1 MTWKTTAI
9 LATLILSGVGMAQA
23 EESVIQV
30 PFDYHGF
37 SCWYDELSIEYHCT
51 WQGIQEKFTIEDLE
65 EFKDILD
72 ETIYNEELKRLQE
85 EALAEI
91 EAEKAILSPNEK
103 TILAIE
109 KKLNQGIA
117 TATDSVLMNLLKELN
132 TCKQGMDKRTAP
144 IQTAREFE
152 ISDFDLWQVNNVSYD
167 GKLGEIVMAIEEC
180 QAQQVIYKLSVGYE
194 NMPTGVA
201 DYQYSLADVYT
212 PDFQAVPYEKFTST
226 TTDIDR
232 SAICDNNQFPNTHK
246 AQFGCEVLYDGLTMD
261 QVKRQNEVM
270 FGTDGVIHYESELL
284 TEFHAFMESYGNK
297 YATAQDKAN
306 AEKLAEP
313 IAKEMIENNNFV
325 QNQIRNGE

>member
-37 SCWYDELSIEYHCT
+37 SCWYDEITIEYHCT

-91 EAEKAILSPNEK
+91 EAEKAILTPNEK

-144 IQTAREFE
+144 IQAPREFE
-152 ISDFDLWQVNNVSYD
+152 ISDFDLWSVNNVKYD
-167 GKLGEIVMAIEEC
+167 GQLGEIVMAIEEC

-232 SAICDNNQFPNTHK
+232 SAICDNNQFPYTHK
-246 AQFGCEVLYDGLTMD
+246 AQFGCEVLYDGKTAE
-261 QVKRQNEVM
+261 QIKAENELR
-270 FGTDGVIHYESELL
+270 FGTDGKIGYQSESLDRY
-284 TEFHAFMESYGNK
+284 HAFMEQYGNK
-297 YATAQDKAN
+297 YATVEDKAN

-313 IAKEMIENNNFV
+313 IAQEMIESNPFV
-325 QNQIRNGE
+325 QHDKNRE